1 MKFCK
6 KCHKIRMV
14 KLVNPNN
21 VYRQCICD
29 GDVFLSNDVLSRIR
43 VENLNVISRNERK
56 MRMKMI
62 REIEEN
68 KSKD

>member
-29 GDVFLSNDVLSRIR
+29 VYVFLSNDVLSRIR
-43 VENLNVISRNERK
+43 VEKLGKKKEK
-56 MRMKMI
+56 F
-62 REIEEN
+62 
-68 KSKD
+68 